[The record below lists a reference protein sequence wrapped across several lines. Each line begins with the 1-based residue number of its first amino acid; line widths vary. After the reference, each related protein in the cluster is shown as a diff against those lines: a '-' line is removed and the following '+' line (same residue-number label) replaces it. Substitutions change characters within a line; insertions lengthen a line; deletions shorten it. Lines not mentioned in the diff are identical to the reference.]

1 MLRGHDRMPST
12 DRMDPDPR
20 RLDLLHTTGSL
31 RSPRTGMPPHVAE
44 VNTAD
49 MTATPTRDEALALAE
64 RYVCPDRVRTF
75 TALGA
80 GIVMGRREGYRIWDV
95 DGRSWLD
102 LHLNGGVFNLGH
114 RNPEL
119 IAALV
124 GGLDELDIGNHHF
137 PSPERALLARELV
150 DLTPGMAYAVF
161 ASSGGEAIDLAIK
174 SARRATGR
182 RRVVS
187 IVGSYHGHTG
197 LAIAAGDRDAAESF
211 LATGPEDDFPQIPF
225 NDLEALEAALA
236 AAPTAAVILETI
248 PATIGFPVPAPEYL
262 SGVRELCDRFGALYI
277 ADEVQTGLGR
287 SGSMWAVERFGVT
300 PDVLVTGKGLS
311 GGLYPIAAT
320 LLSSQAGAW
329 LEDDGWSNVSTFGG
343 AELGC
348 RVARAVLEVTTRT
361 ETAAGVDALVH
372 MFSDGLARP
381 CRQVPRLAGRGTPD
395 GPDHRPAVRAPDG
408 WDADDPRLPRRGHLG
423 DVRRFRP
430 HGAAVQAR
438 AADDRGR
445 GRRGA
450 STRLDAAIAGLMAS
464 GILGGGTTEAG
475 GAL

>member
-1 MLRGHDRMPST
+1 
-12 DRMDPDPR
+12 
-20 RLDLLHTTGSL
+20 
-31 RSPRTGMPPHVAE
+31 
-44 VNTAD
+44 

-64 RYVCPDRVRTF
+64 RYVCPDRVHTF

-137 PSPERALLARELV
+137 PSPERTLLARDLV
-150 DLTPGMAYAVF
+150 DHTPGMAYAVF
-161 ASSGGEAIDLAIK
+161 ASGGGEAIDLAIK

-197 LAIAAGDRDAAESF
+197 LAIAAGDRAAAEAF

-248 PATIGFPVPAPEYL
+248 PATIGFPVPAPGYL
-262 SGVRELCDRFGALYI
+262 SGVRELCDRFDALYI

-300 PDVLVTGKGLS
+300 PDILVTGKGLS

-361 ETAAGVDALVH
+361 ETAAGVDALVRT
-372 MFSDGLARP
+372 FSDGLGTLAAKYP
-381 CRQVPRLAGRGTPD
+381 ALLVEVRQTGLIIGLRFAHPMGGMLMTRACHDAGIWAMFAG
-395 GPDHRPAVRAPDG
+395 
-408 WDADDPRLPRRGHLG
+408 
-423 DVRRFRP
+423 F
-430 HGAAVQAR
+430 
-438 AADDRGR
+438 DRTVLQFKPGLLMSEAEA
-445 GRRGA
+445 GEVL
-450 STRLDAAIAGLMAS
+450 TRLDAAIAGLMAS
-464 GILGGGTTEAG
+464 GILGAGTTEAG